1 MITTVFS
8 SNELDLL
15 ILQNGKDGVAAD
27 SKYTWVKYSQ
37 NEDGNPLTDDPTDA
51 IYMGVAYNK
60 EKSTESEN
68 PADYTWIKVLGN
80 DGQDAYTIYLTNENI
95 TFGIGYDD
103 NQAVSNQSFT
113 SDVKVFQGV
122 NERTDF
128 NLGEVTSGDGL
139 LVSKNGHTI
148 TISVGE
154 GTNITSDT
162 GYIRVPI
169 NIDGLVFF
177 KDITWNTVHQGA
189 PGQTGQGALNVIL
202 ENESQ
207 MIPCDTTGVAVENVL
222 LSIPFSAYQGFDR
235 IPCTASVGVLPNGVT
250 LGSNTPATAEAS
262 GEIILNVA
270 KGATFGNASIT
281 TGKIVI
287 TLTAN
292 KQNVSKNFIWTK
304 VKNGANGTTY
314 SLDLSTVVL
323 SKGYNNI
330 LSPSYIDIKAY
341 QIQDNERVP
350 YEGRFIISQKEFQ
363 SKYLTDETGN
373 LLVNEKDQ
381 ELFIPG
387 NNSQDY
393 ANVYV
398 SAQNESTYT
407 YDLSSEFISGMIVYL
422 CEADN
427 ISNVLDQQSVVVL
440 TNIDD
445 IKPVISQMQTTM
457 SGVSTTV
464 DEITKEIRD
473 KVWQSDIN
481 TAINQYDNT
490 SIKTIRDQQAEQV
503 ISLNEIESSVSDIK
517 TELINKADGSTV
529 QTLTEKVST
538 LEQDA
543 EGFKQTVSETY
554 ATKDELSNTSQT
566 LQSSIEQTSTEIK
579 QTVTNLEGDVSTNT
593 QNINSITQRVETAE
607 GNITDLTQTSNE
619 IALQVER
626 KRDIF
631 PSKVRYI
638 RDWLGE
644 NNIDNEKCWAE
655 LQVIVNKSNSYGGE
669 TNIASGITPTSD
681 LSLSNLKNYTDGKDY
696 TYVSST
702 TTGMHYLQIDL
713 SSKAFTT
720 GYIVVKHAAF
730 VNDRLVDNN
739 SKSLID
745 EKGNR
750 LVVNRSVSNRQY
762 KHKLEVSDDGEKWFV
777 LFDSEESGKYSEELG
792 GRVYFINDGYAQT
805 NMALLKVGLD
815 GITQRVTDTEGNVS
829 NLYQTAT
836 SLQTQI
842 TNNQGEISRLDQ
854 EAGQIKLTVST
865 AQDDIASVEEAT
877 DDIDSRLTDSEST
890 LELLSDSISTLITNE
905 DGESMMTQTEDG
917 WTFNITS
924 ITDTLN
930 ETANNLDTLYGNV
943 NGIDSTVNSLNS
955 LINDITKKTAYINIT
970 TDSSGAPCIELGKT
984 DDPFKVRITN
994 TSVDFIDGTSR
1005 VAYISNNA
1013 LYIEQAIIKNE
1024 LQIGEG
1030 SGFIWKTRSNG
1041 NMGLRWV
1048 EQ

>member
-1 MITTVFS
+1 M
-8 SNELDLL
+8 
-15 ILQNGKDGVAAD
+15 
-27 SKYTWVKYSQ
+27 
-37 NEDGNPLTDDPTDA
+37 
-51 IYMGVAYNK
+51 
-60 EKSTESEN
+60 
-68 PADYTWIKVLGN
+68 
-80 DGQDAYTIYLTNENI
+80 
-95 TFGIGYDD
+95 
-103 NQAVSNQSFT
+103 
-113 SDVKVFQGV
+113 
-122 NERTDF
+122 
-128 NLGEVTSGDGL
+128 
-139 LVSKNGHTI
+139 
-148 TISVGE
+148 
-154 GTNITSDT
+154 
-162 GYIRVPI
+162 
-169 NIDGLVFF
+169 
-177 KDITWNTVHQGA
+177 
-189 PGQTGQGALNVIL
+189 
-202 ENESQ
+202 
-207 MIPCDTTGVAVENVL
+207 
-222 LSIPFSAYQGFDR
+222 
-235 IPCTASVGVLPNGVT
+235 
-250 LGSNTPATAEAS
+250 
-262 GEIILNVA
+262 
-270 KGATFGNASIT
+270 
-281 TGKIVI
+281 
-287 TLTAN
+287 
-292 KQNVSKNFIWTK
+292 
-304 VKNGANGTTY
+304 
-314 SLDLSTVVL
+314 
-323 SKGYNNI
+323 
-330 LSPSYIDIKAY
+330 
-341 QIQDNERVP
+341 
-350 YEGRFIISQKEFQ
+350 
-363 SKYLTDETGN
+363 
-373 LLVNEKDQ
+373 
-381 ELFIPG
+381 
-387 NNSQDY
+387 
-393 ANVYV
+393 
-398 SAQNESTYT
+398 
-407 YDLSSEFISGMIVYL
+407 
-422 CEADN
+422 
-427 ISNVLDQQSVVVL
+427 
-440 TNIDD
+440 
-445 IKPVISQMQTTM
+445 
-457 SGVSTTV
+457 
-464 DEITKEIRD
+464 
-473 KVWQSDIN
+473 
-481 TAINQYDNT
+481 
-490 SIKTIRDQQAEQV
+490 
-503 ISLNEIESSVSDIK
+503 
-517 TELINKADGSTV
+517 
-529 QTLTEKVST
+529 
-538 LEQDA
+538 
-543 EGFKQTVSETY
+543 
-554 ATKDELSNTSQT
+554 
-566 LQSSIEQTSTEIK
+566 
-579 QTVTNLEGDVSTNT
+579 STNT

-750 LVVNRSVSNRQY
+750 LVVNRSISNRQY
-762 KHKLEVSDDGEKWFV
+762 KHKLEVSDDGKKWFV

-877 DDIDSRLTDSEST
+877 DDIDSRITDSEST